1 MPVRV
6 VVIGAG
12 FAGTAVAVAL
22 LRRPDEISVALVER
36 SGSFGRGIAYSTPDS
51 QHLLNVPAG
60 SMSALADVPD
70 DLVAW
75 AHRRGLGVA
84 PGDYLPRSV
93 YGDYVEDVLAAAD
106 GGRLRRVTGE
116 AVRIERG
123 DVVLAD
129 GERVGGD
136 VVVLAVGLGA
146 PPVLPALAAIEG
158 HPGYVPDPW
167 DFGAVTALAG
177 SERVVVVGTGLTM
190 IDVAL
195 TLSVD
200 AGPEIVAV
208 STHGELPR
216 VHAVEAEKPGEP
228 AARPGEFAT
237 ADALAARVEE
247 RARAA
252 ADWRLVIDALRPVTQ
267 ELWRRLPLAEKE
279 AFFARH
285 QRRWEVHRSRIA
297 PQIGA
302 RLRELQDAGRLRVA
316 AATVASAQPRGERIA
331 LRLGAEAVIADGVVN
346 AIGPAWD
353 CRLGDNALLQHLL
366 DSGTAIPGP
375 VGLGLATTAD
385 GRLLDSA
392 GRASEH
398 IVTLGS
404 LRRGELWETI
414 AVPELR
420 TQAAELA
427 ERLAGY
433 ATRT

>member
-1 MPVRV
+1 VPVRV

-22 LRRPDEISVALVER
+22 LRRPEELSIALVER
-36 SGSFGRGIAYSTPDS
+36 SGSFGRGIAYATPDP

-60 SMSALADVPD
+60 SMSALADEPE
-70 DLVAW
+70 DLLAW
-75 AHRRGLGVA
+75 AARRGLDTE
-84 PGDYLPRSV
+84 PGDYLPRAV
-93 YGDYVEDVLAAAD
+93 YGEYLVDALAAAD

-116 AVRIERG
+116 AVRIEGG
-123 DVVLAD
+123 DVVLAG
-129 GERVGGD
+129 GERVPGD

-146 PPVLPALAAIEG
+146 PPVLPALAAIEA
-158 HPGYVPDPW
+158 HPGYVGDPW
-167 DFGAVTALAG
+167 DFGTVTALESA
-177 SERVVVVGTGLTM
+177 ERVVVVGTGLTM

-195 TLSVD
+195 TLSSN
-200 AGPEIVAV
+200 AGPEIVAI

-216 VHAVEAEKPGEP
+216 VHATESVETGEP

-237 ADALAARVEE
+237 ADALAAHVEE

-252 ADWRLVIDALRPVTQ
+252 ADWRLVIDSLRPVTQ

-279 AFFARH
+279 AFYARH

-302 RLRELQDAGRLRVA
+302 RLRALQDAGRLRVA
-316 AATVASAQPRGERIA
+316 AATVASARPAGDRIA
-331 LRLGAEAVIADGVVN
+331 LRIGDEDVLADGVVN

-353 CRLGDNALLQHLL
+353 CRLGDNALLRHLL
-366 DSGTAIPGP
+366 ATGAAVPGP

-385 GRLLDSA
+385 GTLI
-392 GRASEH
+392 GRDGRPSEH
-398 IVTLGS
+398 VVTLGS

-427 ERLAGY
+427 ERLASY